1 MLEDIQ
7 NMLGLKQKKKEEST
21 EKDDDTAEMT
31 EERLEDVITHKES
44 KPPGMIKKFQKGYS
58 YIPQKRYNSSRGIVA
73 GIVGFL
79 LLVSMPGFISWL
91 KEPKPPAP
99 EVVASYNDKTITVEE
114 LREFVKIEMARE
126 MEHYICE
133 EHGLDHSLCNPD
145 ESCETHP
152 IDSIE
157 GYRQLVEM
165 MATEQIV
172 LDWAEQQGIT
182 GREEVQHQLSD
193 LFDDASVTELVKQ
206 IREKQMSMD
215 TITNYEIQQ
224 YYDSNR
230 NNYGDK
236 AFSDVKEE
244 IREIL
249 YAQKENEYL
258 PAYIEQLKDEAG
270 LEINYEL
277 LKKADQYELYENEA
291 LFDVHGKKYTLG
303 DFMTE
308 FKELSEEHQQAFE
321 GYENKKILVDQL
333 AVKEL
338 ILEDGGDDAAD
349 GELNH
354 DTEELKISYLYQIM
368 HQEEIDE
375 KIGEPTEEEIAE
387 YYETYKSR
395 FLIPESAKVKVI
407 WIEETGD
414 GKGKDKANKASE
426 ALKNGADFAEVAKQY
441 SEDGSAE
448 NGGDVE
454 GELYRNHLDAELAE
468 MIFSLEAGEISDAA
482 LVHGGYYIF
491 QLVSK
496 QAEEQKALEEVKED
510 IISHINDERHHELEA
525 EMEDML
531 LEQSNLIIYE
541 KTLRKMMK
549 EVEESNGTEK

>member
-1 MLEDIQ
+1 
-7 NMLGLKQKKKEEST
+7 
-21 EKDDDTAEMT
+21 
-31 EERLEDVITHKES
+31 
-44 KPPGMIKKFQKGYS
+44 
-58 YIPQKRYNSSRGIVA
+58 
-73 GIVGFL
+73 
-79 LLVSMPGFISWL
+79 
-91 KEPKPPAP
+91 
-99 EVVASYNDKTITVEE
+99 
-114 LREFVKIEMARE
+114 
-126 MEHYICE
+126 
-133 EHGLDHSLCNPD
+133 
-145 ESCETHP
+145 
-152 IDSIE
+152 
-157 GYRQLVEM
+157 
-165 MATEQIV
+165 
-172 LDWAEQQGIT
+172 
-182 GREEVQHQLSD
+182 HQLSD
-193 LFDDASVTELVKQ
+193 LFDDASVAELVKQ

-230 NNYGDK
+230 DKYGDK

-249 YAQKENEYL
+249 YAQKEEEYL
-258 PAYIEQLKDEAG
+258 PAYIEQLKEEAG

-277 LKKADQYELYENEA
+277 LEKTDQYEIYKNEA

-308 FKELSEEHQQAFE
+308 FNELSEEYQQAFE

-338 ILEDGGDDAAD
+338 ILEDGGDDATD

-375 KIGEPTEEEIAE
+375 KIAEPTEEEIAE
-387 YYETYKSR
+387 YYETYKSS
-395 FLIPESAKVKVI
+395 FMIPESAKVKVI

-414 GKGKDKANKASE
+414 GKGKDKADKAAE
-426 ALKNGADFAEVAKQY
+426 ALKNGSDFAEIAKQY

-448 NGGDVE
+448 TGGEVE
-454 GELYRNHLDAELAE
+454 GDLYRNHLDA
-468 MIFSLEAGEISDAA
+468 GEISDAT

-496 QAEEQKALEEVKED
+496 QEEEQMALEEVRED
-510 IISHINDERHHELEA
+510 IISHISDERHHELEK

-541 KTLRKMMK
+541 KTLLYMLND
-549 EVEESNGTEK
+549 VDDCNGTEK